1 MSLNNI
7 INELIVENVEESI
20 KFYEDNFG
28 FETNLT
34 DGKPVTWAQL
44 KKDGV
49 TIMLEDY
56 KEAKDSISNF
66 PNKVNNSNLIK
77 FEYSSLEEIKKM
89 YNNFKGH
96 NVNLFMEYTETDYGK
111 AEFGIFDLDKNM
123 ILISALI

>member
-7 INELIVENVEESI
+7 INELIVENVKESI

-34 DGKPVTWAQL
+34 EGKPITWAQL
-44 KKDGV
+44 KKDGLI
-49 TIMLEDY
+49 IMLEDY
-56 KEAKDSISNF
+56 KVVRTSISNF

-77 FEYSSLEEIKKM
+77 FEYSSLEEIKKL
-89 YNNFKGH
+89 YSDFKKR
-96 NVNLFMEYTETDYGK
+96 NVSFFMQYTETDYGK
-111 AEFGIFDLDKNM
+111 AEFGVFDLDKNM